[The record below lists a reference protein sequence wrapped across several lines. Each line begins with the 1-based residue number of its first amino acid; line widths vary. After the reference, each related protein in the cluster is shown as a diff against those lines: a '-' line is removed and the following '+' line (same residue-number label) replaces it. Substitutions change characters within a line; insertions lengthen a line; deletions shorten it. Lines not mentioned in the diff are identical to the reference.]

1 MANGAKNGHAISLPD
16 SSVPSTTM
24 TIKGVEGLCDQPCLV
39 SRAA

>member
-24 TIKGVEGLCDQPCLV
+24 TRQESLYNAYF
-39 SRAA
+39 RAS